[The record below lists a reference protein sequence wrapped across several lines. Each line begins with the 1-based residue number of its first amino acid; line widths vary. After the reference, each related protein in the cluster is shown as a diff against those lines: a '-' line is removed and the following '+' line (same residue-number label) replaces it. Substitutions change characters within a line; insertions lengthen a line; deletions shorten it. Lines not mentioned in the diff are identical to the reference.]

1 MASDTGFRLH
11 VRTISFSIEDRRLA
25 TGLRLGTVALIGL
38 AVANCGQSTTSRR
51 GLSGQEA
58 REIGSFTD
66 PKYGRASE
74 RVVSDGQAVPKGGG
88 RDLVGKPYR
97 IAGKRY
103 VPREKPAG
111 YTATGNASWYG
122 PAFHGRRTAN
132 GEVYDRFG
140 VSAAH
145 PTMPLPSYA
154 RVTNLRNKRSII
166 VRVNDR
172 GPFHGGRIID
182 LSQKTAEALD
192 YRHLGTAP
200 VRVEYLGRASMR
212 GSDDRK
218 LLATLTTDGNPASFP
233 GNTVPGATQP
243 GTMLAS
249 LEPPARIPATTTA
262 LAPAEAAPEAPGI
275 GTPTGGVTV
284 ATRQTVQVASL
295 GQTQLPA
302 LRPTAA
308 AAATVPVS
316 LDLMTIPN
324 AALPISV
331 AVPDLTPV
339 ARSQVASLFY
349 AKPEAATRFARGNP
363 FDGLRQGFAPLAPR

>member
-1 MASDTGFRLH
+1 MASDTGFRLDASATSL
-11 VRTISFSIEDRRLA
+11 VIRDTRIT
-25 TGLRLGTVALIGL
+25 TGLRLGAVALIGL
-38 AVANCGQSTTSRR
+38 AVANCGQSPTSRR
-51 GLSGQEA
+51 GLSSQEA
-58 REIGSFTD
+58 REIGSFSD

-74 RVVSDGQAVPKGGG
+74 RVVAEGEAVPKGGG

-103 VPREKPAG
+103 VPREKPSG

-140 VSAAH
+140 ISAAH

-172 GPFHGGRIID
+172 GPFHGNRIID

-192 YRHLGTAP
+192 YRHIGTAP

-249 LEPPARIPATTTA
+249 AEPPTRIPASATA
-262 LAPAEAAPEAPGI
+262 LAPRET
-275 GTPTGGVTV
+275 TPAVPGVTV
-284 ATRQTVQVASL
+284 ATRQPVQVASL
-295 GQTQLPA
+295 GQTQLPGG
-302 LRPTAA
+302 RPAA
-308 AAATVPVS
+308 AAAETVPVS
-316 LDLMTIPN
+316 LDLMTIPH
-324 AALPISV
+324 AAQPVSV
-331 AVPDLTPV
+331 AVPELTPA

-349 AKPEAATRFARGNP
+349 AQPEATTRFARGNP
-363 FDGLRQGFAPLAPR
+363 FEGLRQGFAPLAPR